1 MTKTTSFNANPI
13 LIRKNYDIYNVT
25 DSVGL
30 KVRTIFGNKD
40 YILEPLENLESLK
53 PQQKICG
60 ERFKRLIILA
70 ANYHTESLDHD
81 LLKDRD
87 FQLFSATIAGA
98 ESLQTKKL
106 RAIHKAI
113 YLSFGTSH
121 PYFSYK
127 ILETK
132 YWQEALLPDH
142 PNGTEIN
149 DLLKIWARSSS
160 SCSFEAFLYKFK
172 ADQGVSKVRYLNPVE
187 RVEYAVD
194 FVDGKIYKNGH
205 PFHTDFVRSEK
216 SNHSA
221 IYAILPDEKMY
232 IGPYITG
239 KFHHSSFNS
248 GQPVLGA
255 GEIITKSTGEIKSIS
270 SKSGHFKPCAK
281 QLLETLKYLEEKKVN
296 LSEINLIENSI
307 DSLSHHPSAE
317 TFLVEES
324 ERIGSPRERQSPLL
338 FHETTSPSSPYL
350 LRRIPSASFSRS
362 NGIGWD
368 ITGSQTPSPSYAM
381 FLSNAIKGKSSP
393 IPDQKK

>member
-1 MTKTTSFNANPI
+1 MTKNISFNANAL
-13 LIRKNYDIYNVT
+13 LIRKNYDIYNVSE
-25 DSVGL
+25 SVGL

-53 PQQKICG
+53 PHQKICG

-81 LLKDRD
+81 LLQDRD
-87 FQLFSATIAGA
+87 FQLFAATVDGA

-106 RAIHKAI
+106 RALHKAI

-132 YWQEALLPDH
+132 YWQEALLPNH
-142 PNGTEIN
+142 PNGTETN
-149 DLLKIWARSSS
+149 DLLNMWARSSS

-172 ADQGVSKVRYLNPVE
+172 ADQGVTKVKYLNAEE

-194 FVDGKIYKNGH
+194 FVDGKIYKNGR

-216 SNHSA
+216 LNHSA

-232 IGPYITG
+232 IGPYISG

-255 GEIITKSTGEIKSIS
+255 GEIITNTRGEIKSIS

-281 QLLETLKYLEEKKVN
+281 QLLETLKYLEEQNVN
-296 LSEINLIENSI
+296 LSDITLIENSA

-324 ERIGSPRERQSPLL
+324 EKIGSPRERQSPQH
-338 FHETTSPSSPYL
+338 FNDSPTPSSPYL

-362 NGIGWD
+362 NYTGWD
-368 ITGSQTPSPSYAM
+368 ITGAQTPSPSYAM
-381 FLSNAIKGKSSP
+381 FLSNAMKGKNSP
-393 IPDQKK
+393 ISDQNK